1 MDQEK
6 MVSSA
11 LTRGIVYM
19 LISTFIFSLMNVGIR
34 WASNELHAFQIA
46 FFRNLFGLLFMMPWL
61 LKHGLSVLKTER
73 MGLFWL
79 RAVFGL
85 ISMLAFFWSLTVL
98 PLSQAVAL
106 SFTVPI
112 FVTIGAAVFLK
123 EQVNW
128 RRWLAIF
135 TGFIGT
141 LVILRPGTDVDLV
154 PSLIVI
160 GSSITMAASVLII
173 KDLSK
178 TESSNT
184 IVTYMV
190 LMLVPL
196 SLPPAVAVWQWPSL
210 ETWFVVLLIGSAGTV
225 AHLLF
230 TNALKI
236 SDVSVVMPFDFGRLL
251 FIVFFAWLIF
261 DQKVDYWT
269 IAGAII
275 VFASGVY
282 IAHREARV
290 HRKKVVTNKRIA
302 GPS

>member
-1 MDQEK
+1 
-6 MVSSA
+6 
-11 LTRGIVYM
+11 M

-34 WASNELHAFQIA
+34 WASDELHAFQIA
-46 FFRNLFGLLFMMPWL
+46 FFRNLFGLVFMLPWL
-61 LKHGLSVLKTER
+61 MRSGVSALHTQRSR
-73 MGLFWL
+73 LFWL
-79 RAVFGL
+79 RAIFGL

-112 FVTIGAAVFLK
+112 FVTIGAALFLR
-123 EQVNW
+123 EQVHW
-128 RRWLAIF
+128 RRWLAILA
-135 TGFIGT
+135 GFIGT
-141 LVILRPGTDVDLV
+141 LIILRPGTDVNWI

-160 GSSITMAASVLII
+160 GSSVTMAASVLII
-173 KDLSK
+173 KELSK
-178 TESSNT
+178 TEASNT

-196 SLPPAVAVWQWPSL
+196 SLPPALAVWQWPSA
-210 ETWFVVLLIGSAGTV
+210 ETWLIVFLIGCFGTI

-261 DQKVDYWT
+261 DQKVDYYT
-269 IAGAII
+269 LVGAII
-275 VFASGVY
+275 VFVSGIY
-282 IAHREARV
+282 IAHRESRV
-290 HRKKVVTNKRIA
+290 HQKKVVTNKRIA